1 MTSIVCAAA
10 IMASLAMSTA
20 AAPASGFTI
29 QSGPAMKVNRMGHY
43 CVTLP
48 DGRAVLFGGHGTN
61 FVSLNTAEIFTP
73 AADSFT
79 VQTMNAVHDGPA
91 FARLADGRYLIAGGA
106 ADLGVAPGN
115 TLAEI
120 FDPSNSSFTAVA
132 AQMIHGRMTCGA
144 ATLSDSTVL
153 IVGGWY
159 DSASASQAEVF
170 SPKTGTF
177 TAAGSLSVPRAWPLV
192 VPTSDGKAVVF
203 GGIGIFGASI
213 KQLVELY
220 NPVDKSFGV
229 LDSSIFGQDTG
240 WNSGSLES
248 YDRSMDQQKLRGGA
262 YLFFADSGSAY
273 QLFTFDP
280 SSKVFAKVGAAITD
294 TTVSLTPPIV
304 DTLRSRAYIIGEKWC
319 AGGVDS
325 APIQLCCYVVN
336 TSTWAAKAP
345 TGRDTLP
352 PSYFISSPGFSMLND
367 GRILMSGGNSET
379 GYNTNFS
386 PIDSTR
392 ILVPDTSA
400 PTGIRFGRVSVQGEG
415 SKLYSVRP
423 VAGGIRFHSSIR
435 ENLTISLTSISGR
448 TVAVLFIGIVEP
460 SISYDFPLGDKRL
473 GTGVYYCSMKSAT
486 KTVSVRLALTK

>member
-1 MTSIVCAAA
+1 MVGSLVTSPG
-10 IMASLAMSTA
+10 
-20 AAPASGFTI
+20 AAPASGLSI
-29 QSGPAMKVNRMGHY
+29 QSGPAMKVNRTGHY
-43 CVTLP
+43 CATLA
-48 DGRAVLFGGHGTN
+48 DGRVILFGGHGTG
-61 FVSLNTAEIFTP
+61 FVSLSSAEIFVP

-79 VQTMNAVHDGPA
+79 LYAMNYTHDGPA
-91 FARLADGRYLIAGGA
+91 FARLLDGRYLLAGGA
-106 ADLGVAPGN
+106 ADLGVAPGYK
-115 TLAEI
+115 TADI
-120 FDPSNSSFTAVA
+120 FDPSNNSFTAVA
-132 AQMIHGRMTCGA
+132 APMNNGRMTSCA

-159 DSASASQAEVF
+159 DNTSATYGEVF
-170 SPKTGTF
+170 DPKNGTF
-177 TAAGSLSVPRAWPLV
+177 TATGQLNVPRAWPLA

-220 NPVDKSFGV
+220 NPADKSFGV

-248 YDRSMDQQKLRGGA
+248 YDRSMAQQKLRGGA

-280 SSKVFAKVGAAITD
+280 SSKAFAKVGAAITD

-304 DTLRSRAYIIGEKWC
+304 DTLRSRAYIIGEKWS

-352 PSYFISSPGFSMLND
+352 SSYFISSPGFSMLND